1 MLPCQFIQ
9 TNIVKDS
16 KVLRKKYNIM
26 TSRLSFRVHILISL
40 FKRTWWIGHMYL
52 FPQHN
57 LKQAMLKH
65 WWKTLTFA
73 TILKGQKDKIVT
85 LATQA
90 SRLST
95 ILTSA
100 PLLSQE
106 IYILYLYITLCQTWK
121 WAQNLIRLSDW
132 YIPDI
137 NVSSSWKQFR
147 SNHLQENI
155 FQMFRFDRHLQKQKV
170 CVFLQ
175 INKLNQLANHES

>member
-100 PLLSQE
+100 PLLSQK
-106 IYILYLYITLCQTWK
+106 INMVLRQTWK
-121 WAQNLIRLSDW
+121 WAQNVIIIRLV
-132 YIPDI
+132 PDI
-137 NVSSSWKQFR
+137 NVSSSWQKLT
-147 SNHLQENI
+147 SNHLQANT
-155 FQMFRFDRHLQKQKV
+155 FWHLR
-170 CVFLQ
+170 
-175 INKLNQLANHES
+175 QLPHVDDGEL